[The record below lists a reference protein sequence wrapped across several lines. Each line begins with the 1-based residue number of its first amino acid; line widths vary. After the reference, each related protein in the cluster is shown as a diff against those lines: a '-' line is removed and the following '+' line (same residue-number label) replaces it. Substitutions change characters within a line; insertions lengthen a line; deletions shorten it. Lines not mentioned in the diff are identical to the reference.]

1 MYLARIVLSKK
12 QRWYNDNTSQ
22 RISKPTGRL
31 AQHLTSMT
39 RGSTEPNT
47 RLQASIGSTTT
58 QRCDHDHTLLTTV
71 ATLRREVLPNQAD
84 IPPSRPPSCRQEP
97 SWAYCTWPWRDE
109 HHCRPAARAVSPTIG
124 ATSIVAQGKVNIP
137 QKRSHRHPEGPHRW
151 LIEGAPRSIYDDM
164 KVTYEEQI
172 HHRKTARMSPTP
184 RSFTSRD
191 SAQLQKMYDKYSQP
205 WKKRW

>member
-1 MYLARIVLSKK
+1 
-12 QRWYNDNTSQ
+12 
-22 RISKPTGRL
+22 
-31 AQHLTSMT
+31 MT

-84 IPPSRPPSCRQEP
+84 IPPSRPPHVGKSHRE
-97 SWAYCTWPWRDE
+97 
-109 HHCRPAARAVSPTIG
+109 PAARDHEEMSTIAGPQPAPSPPPLGLLASLRKGRSTSPRREVITARKDH
-124 ATSIVAQGKVNIP
+124 ATDSS
-137 QKRSHRHPEGPHRW
+137 RE
-151 LIEGAPRSIYDDM
+151 PRSIYDDM

-191 SAQLQKMYDKYSQP
+191 SAQLQKMYDKYSQA
-205 WKKRW
+205 